1 MTLKSQMGDDAV
13 NLFLNTGEFAESI
26 VYTPSGSAPKT
37 INAVIVRKRL
47 DADQQDEGHLLEN
60 QCEVYV
66 ANHAVSGV
74 DSVAK
79 GKDILSFPEQPGGA
93 PVDWFV
99 EDVIEKDDGM
109 WHLVVQK

>member
-13 NLFLNTGEFAESI
+13 KSFLNSAEFAESI
-26 VYTPSGSAPKT
+26 VYTPSGGSPKT

-47 DADQQDEGHLLEN
+47 DADQQDQGHLLEN

-66 ANHAVSGV
+66 ANDATSGV
-74 DSVAK
+74 TSVTK
-79 GKDILSFPEQPGGA
+79 GKDILSFPERVGGA
-93 PVDWFV
+93 SVDWFV
-99 EDVIEKDDGM
+99 EDVIQKDDGM